1 MLCIWLFLIY
11 LTPIIPT
18 PLITLLFSHRISICW
33 VPRELNPPWPNMWQ
47 INYFVILSG
56 GSTDTQSS
64 LIVLKLI
71 VHFIYSNRL
80 PLLLYWRTK
89 LLQLAIAEVY
99 HFSGWCVVCPYFF
112 REPLYNPPSL
122 FLTSWPRIKLKLS
135 YEASLYLRGLLTP
148 PNDVSGPVCVGIVQY
163 EQLHA
168 SEIIQ
173 LVLLSPATTR
183 NLI

>member
-80 PLLLYWRTK
+80 PLLLFYSRTK
-89 LLQLAIAEVY
+89 LLQLAIAVSMSQRLT
-99 HFSGWCVVCPYFF
+99 FFRVVC
-112 REPLYNPPSL
+112 RLSL
-122 FLTSWPRIKLKLS
+122 FFFGNPYIILRHYFWPADLASSSS
-135 YEASLYLRGLLTP
+135 YRTK
-148 PNDVSGPVCVGIVQY
+148 PVYFCAGC
-163 EQLHA
+163 
-168 SEIIQ
+168 
-173 LVLLSPATTR
+173 
-183 NLI
+183 